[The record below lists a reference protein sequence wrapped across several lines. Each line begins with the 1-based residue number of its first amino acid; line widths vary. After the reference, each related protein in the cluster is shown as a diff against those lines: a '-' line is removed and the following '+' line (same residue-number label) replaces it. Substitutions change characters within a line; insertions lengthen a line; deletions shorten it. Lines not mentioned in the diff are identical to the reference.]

1 MGDPGNIL
9 ILILN
14 SQASCSITSSKV
26 RLALARFVCIVKSL
40 IRVGIYI
47 TWLSWLKRDEGVRMK
62 IDDVVR
68 VWEKRRIAICEVER
82 PKVKGVEVTLFFI
95 V

>member
-1 MGDPGNIL
+1 
-9 ILILN
+9 
-14 SQASCSITSSKV
+14 
-26 RLALARFVCIVKSL
+26 
-40 IRVGIYI
+40 
-47 TWLSWLKRDEGVRMK
+47 MK